1 MLAEAIGLVA
11 AACIAGAYFPQ
22 LWKSW
27 RTKRTDDLS
36 LVMLL
41 ILFSGVGLWVV
52 YGIIRRDWVIIAGN
66 GISLG
71 CLGLLLYFK
80 VIGLR
85 RFRPFD
91 STDP

>member
-11 AACIAGAYFPQ
+11 AACIPDFPQ

-41 ILFSGVGLWVV
+41 ILFSGIGLWTV
-52 YGIIRRDWVIIAGN
+52 YGHA
-66 GISLG
+66 
-71 CLGLLLYFK
+71 
-80 VIGLR
+80 
-85 RFRPFD
+85 
-91 STDP
+91 